1 MNLKKK
7 REKKKID
14 VEKIKEAI
22 AAKGS
27 LRKAK
32 AAASNERDD
41 FLQIMWP
48 LY

>member
-22 AAKGS
+22 AAKKS

-32 AAASNERDD
+32 ADASNERDD
-41 FLQIMWP
+41 FLLKMLP